1 MQSAASESV
10 VVPLR
15 VVDAK
20 GRPFMPV
27 YGACDSHG
35 KYQLN
40 MLDER
45 GVERWRPDVC
55 QLCSKEA
62 AARELMGRAAIS
74 PRFAGCSFNSF
85 RVENDRQ
92 ADVLKVCREY
102 AELFAANHAAGRCLI
117 LRGNPG
123 TGKNHLAVSISLEV
137 IQQGFSVSHA
147 TAFEIVGRI
156 KESWGRNEGEKE
168 LDIIRRFSELDLLV
182 IDEVGRQF
190 GKDAD
195 HILLFHVLDARYRLM
210 RPTIVISN
218 KTPDEIKTYLTAA
231 GYDRL
236 REGGGML
243 LNFDW
248 ESERGK

>member
-1 MQSAASESV
+1 MQSAAFDSNV
-10 VVPLR
+10 HQLR
-15 VVDAK
+15 KTAK
-20 GRPFMPV
+20 GLPFTPV
-27 YGACDSHG
+27 FGKCREHG
-35 KYQLN
+35 EYALN
-40 MLDER
+40 MLNDK

-55 QLCSKEA
+55 PQCSKA
-62 AARELMGRAAIS
+62 LKARELMGRAAIS
-74 PRFAGCSFNSF
+74 PRFANCTFDNYQVRS
-85 RVENDRQ
+85 EQQ
-92 ADVLKVCREY
+92 ADVLGVCHDYARE
-102 AELFAANHAAGRCLI
+102 FKTNHQSGKCLI

-123 TGKNHLAVSISLEV
+123 TGKNHLAVAISFAV
-137 IQQGFSVSHA
+137 MQQGFSVSHA

-156 KESWGRNEGEKE
+156 KESWGGSDGEKE
-168 LDIIRRFSELDLLV
+168 LGIIRRFSELDLLV

-195 HILLFHVLDARYRLM
+195 NILLFHVLDARYRLM

-218 KTPDEIKTYLTAA
+218 KTPDEIKSYLTPA

-236 REGGGML
+236 REGGGVL